1 MGWVLLKCTHLQ
13 FKKEIIFWQTNCTTT
28 NKNAMTVVP
37 LVCVLSWALSMVIL
51 NPGSTCNINGG
62 GSGNGSHQFNLTT
75 AACSIANSSGDSSRS
90 SCWEGYT
97 EQPYAYLLFVPLTG
111 ALAVSASWMYRGL
124 HLSWCTSTTQYLWH
138 SSLMNPLA
146 PPSHAYT
153 WTNSIYHNSENAV
166 FK

>member
-1 MGWVLLKCTHLQ
+1 
-13 FKKEIIFWQTNCTTT
+13 
-28 NKNAMTVVP
+28 MTVVP

-75 AACSIANSSGDSSRS
+75 VACSIANSSGDSSRS

-124 HLSWCTSTTQYLWH
+124 HLRCTSVPPNIFGILNEPFGTPLTCIY
-138 SSLMNPLA
+138 MNELNLP
-146 PPSHAYT
+146 
-153 WTNSIYHNSENAV
+153 
-166 FK
+166 